1 MNKSIFNDLSKSAP
15 GITTVK
21 ETFESK
27 GPFPRNSR
35 STSREG
41 YIPYARF
48 LSI

>member
-1 MNKSIFNDLSKSAP
+1 MNKSILNGLSKSAP
-15 GITTVK
+15 GTTDLK

-27 GPFPRNSR
+27 GPFPWNSR

-41 YIPYARF
+41 YIPYACF